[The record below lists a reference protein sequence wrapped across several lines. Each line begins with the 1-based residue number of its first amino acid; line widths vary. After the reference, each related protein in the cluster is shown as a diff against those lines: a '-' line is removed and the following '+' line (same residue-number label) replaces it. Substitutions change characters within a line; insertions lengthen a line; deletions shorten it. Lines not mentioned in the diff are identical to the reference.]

1 MILDM
6 NEIGKNM
13 SQDSSK
19 EEKSRILIFMVK
31 KYKCLIIWLFSVA
44 SIAEFIYLFL
54 EKNYEG
60 RFLKLAQ
67 KYRNATID

>member
-1 MILDM
+1 M

-31 KYKCLIIWLFSVA
+31 KYKCMIIWLFSVA

>member
-1 MILDM
+1 M